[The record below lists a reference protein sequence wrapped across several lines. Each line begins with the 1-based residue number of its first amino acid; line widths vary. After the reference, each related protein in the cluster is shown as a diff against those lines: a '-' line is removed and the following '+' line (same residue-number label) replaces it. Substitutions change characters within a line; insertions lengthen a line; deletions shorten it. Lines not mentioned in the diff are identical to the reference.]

1 MELAI
6 KHSVQNHGDY
16 ERGNK
21 RCFRRSVKSHVGIR
35 GSILFG
41 KSPDPCR
48 DSFYLFNPLSKEVC
62 LRRTLI
68 GHCQSRAMSASLI
81 GRLGSSAFRVPT
93 TAVSISLTGSRFS
106 SGIGT
111 EALPLWDSRTRW
123 NNLFA
128 RPCRHSH
135 RGMTPAQSQQ
145 RRCREDNDDN
155 DLPWVEKP
163 HRKDPT

>member
-1 MELAI
+1 M
-6 KHSVQNHGDY
+6 
-16 ERGNK
+16 
-21 RCFRRSVKSHVGIR
+21 KSYVGIR

-106 SGIGT
+106 SESAPRPFHYGI
-111 EALPLWDSRTRW
+111 LRTRW
-123 NNLFA
+123 NNLLA
-128 RPCRHSH
+128 
-135 RGMTPAQSQQ
+135 GLA
-145 RRCREDNDDN
+145 
-155 DLPWVEKP
+155 VI
-163 HRKDPT
+163 PTR

>member
-1 MELAI
+1 M
-6 KHSVQNHGDY
+6 
-16 ERGNK
+16 
-21 RCFRRSVKSHVGIR
+21 KSHVGIR

-106 SGIGT
+106 SESAPRPFHYGIRGRGGT
-111 EALPLWDSRTRW
+111 IFWPALPSFPQD
-123 NNLFA
+123 
-128 RPCRHSH
+128 
-135 RGMTPAQSQQ
+135 MTPAQSQQ
-145 RRCREDNDDN
+145 RRNGRSKRTCELTSSIVPRGTSSTARWSSSFLLL
-155 DLPWVEKP
+155 DLIL
-163 HRKDPT
+163 

>member
-1 MELAI
+1 MLSTEHEEL
-6 KHSVQNHGDY
+6 
-16 ERGNK
+16 
-21 RCFRRSVKSHVGIR
+21 C

-106 SGIGT
+106 SELAPRPFHYWIRGRGGT
-111 EALPLWDSRTRW
+111 IFWPALPSFPQD
-123 NNLFA
+123 
-128 RPCRHSH
+128 
-135 RGMTPAQSQQ
+135 MTPAQSQQ